1 MRWIRILW
9 SNVRPSRIL
18 RAVAISV
25 SLAGLVAY
33 MAIGSNFS
41 LSNSSRSTES
51 QNSPNTKDKKTTSV
65 TTATNTKV
73 PSNFQDCSVSAAT
86 NNVGTCI
93 LTNPNLNITSY
104 SISYVFTPSTSG
116 SSVGS
121 LSISLPESLVPNGL
135 SVNSYIWICTSSSS
149 LASELSGSAA
159 YCATGGTSGR
169 VFSTSGPVVAG
180 SGSSATATYTFPLPY
195 PAPGD
200 LFWMLHF
207 DANNGDTLEV
217 APSVSVSVTSSTATA
232 YLALSKTEAPSS
244 PNPVTK
250 AGQSVTYDFV
260 VTNTG
265 NTTLNNLAIT
275 DTQSV
280 PGEALNGPISCPVT
294 SLAATAS
301 VTCTGSYTVTSAD
314 ISNGKV
320 SDTAIAT
327 ASSNG
332 STITS
337 SPSSLTILVNTG
349 SSSTSPTTKSSST
362 SPTTKSSSTSPTTK
376 SSSTNNSGTTGNTGS
391 SSTSPTTS
399 SNSTSPAPVQLVTGP
414 LSPPSSSTDA
424 LPIGLGITGLGL
436 AGLGYLL
443 LERKRRLSS
452 GNSNEVA

>member
-1 MRWIRILW
+1 
-9 SNVRPSRIL
+9 
-18 RAVAISV
+18 
-25 SLAGLVAY
+25 
-33 MAIGSNFS
+33 
-41 LSNSSRSTES
+41 
-51 QNSPNTKDKKTTSV
+51 
-65 TTATNTKV
+65 
-73 PSNFQDCSVSAAT
+73 
-86 NNVGTCI
+86 
-93 LTNPNLNITSY
+93 
-104 SISYVFTPSTSG
+104 
-116 SSVGS
+116 
-121 LSISLPESLVPNGL
+121 
-135 SVNSYIWICTSSSS
+135 
-149 LASELSGSAA
+149 
-159 YCATGGTSGR
+159 
-169 VFSTSGPVVAG
+169 
-180 SGSSATATYTFPLPY
+180 
-195 PAPGD
+195 
-200 LFWMLHF
+200 MLHF